1 MALSLKLAFF
11 ARFQLCVLSNWKKEL
26 CKQTAIIL
34 YFIYKICFSS
44 LDVEGAEFQIL
55 KTIPFNDVDIKVINI
70 EVERIGAIFPG
81 TYEHI
86 EKYLESMGYE
96 LHTKISNFDA
106 IFVKKGF
113 SDEINEL

>member
-1 MALSLKLAFF
+1 MSQISFLVMNWAATWARLQPVVLSLSSLF
-11 ARFQLCVLSNWKKEL
+11 S
-26 CKQTAIIL
+26 KQYL
-34 YFIYKICFSS
+34 ICFSS

-70 EVERIGAIFPG
+70 EVQRIGAIFPD
-81 TYEHI
+81 TYEQI
-86 EKYLESMGYE
+86 EKYLERMGYE
-96 LHTKISNFDA
+96 LHSKISNFDA

>member
-1 MALSLKLAFF
+1 MQIRKMVYRILSEKNFLAPPKKMVKLRPCLF
-11 ARFQLCVLSNWKKEL
+11 S
-26 CKQTAIIL
+26 KQYL
-34 YFIYKICFSS
+34 ICFSS

-70 EVERIGAIFPG
+70 EVQRIGSIFPD
-81 TYEHI
+81 TYEQI
-86 EKYLESMGYE
+86 EKYLERMGYQ
-96 LHTKISNFDA
+96 LHSKISNFDA

>member
-1 MALSLKLAFF
+1 MNWAATWAHLQPVVFSLSSLF
-11 ARFQLCVLSNWKKEL
+11 S
-26 CKQTAIIL
+26 KQYL
-34 YFIYKICFSS
+34 ICFSS

-70 EVERIGAIFPG
+70 EVQRIGAIFPD
-81 TYEHI
+81 TYEQI
-86 EKYLESMGYE
+86 EKYLERMGYE
-96 LHTKISNFDA
+96 LHSKIRNFDA